1 MRMPKPQ
8 QGANTRSF
16 FPERLTFELLFL
28 FFVII
33 PVSAAFPETE
43 TGQQRYSCQKR
54 GNAQADY
61 FSVFI
66 NKQLMF
72 VDRRKHT

>member
-1 MRMPKPQ
+1 MSPPE
-8 QGANTRSF
+8 QGTNTASF
-16 FPERLTFELLFL
+16 FPERLTFALLFL

-33 PVSAAFPETE
+33 PVSAHFPEAE
-43 TGQQRYSCQKR
+43 TGQQRHSCQKR
-54 GNAQADY
+54 GNALTGY